1 MQTTMANT
9 MNLSL
14 SRAAPLSSVRRCN
27 ALASRPARVARNNR
41 MAVRAEADKS
51 VNSQAPNVDRSKTE
65 NIEAGNVSNENAE
78 KRADIGKTREPTPA
92 GMTCLCR
99 SHCHLRLCRLPC
111 CGTSS

>member
-27 ALASRPARVARNNR
+27 ALASRPARVVRNTR

-51 VNSQAPNVDRSKTE
+51 VNSQTPNVDRSKTE
-65 NIEAGNVSNENAE
+65 NIEAGNISSENAE
-78 KRADIGKTREPTPA
+78 KRADIGKTREPTPT
-92 GMTCLCR
+92 GTICLCK
-99 SHCHLRLCRLPC
+99 SDCHLTPC
-111 CGTSS
+111 LVPCFCV